1 MSRSS
6 LLRARGFSLL
16 EVLVAVVVISLG
28 ALGIAAMQA
37 SAISSTHSSEQE
49 SLVALEAR
57 SISDAMIANPGY
69 WANGLAPP
77 TLAVTSSTSL
87 SDGTLQ
93 GDTTNCSTAVC
104 DPTHLAS
111 YDVKQWAAD
120 LARQVPGAQGQI
132 TCQAGAPVIC
142 TVQIS
147 YKPNANVAVNSGT
160 QSVPASSST
169 VSYSLT
175 NQL

>member
-1 MSRSS
+1 MKHSFSS
-6 LLRARGFSLL
+6 HTRGFSLL
-16 EVLVAVVVISLG
+16 EVLIAVVVISLG

-37 SAISSTHSSEQE
+37 TAISGTHSSQQE
-49 SLVALEAR
+49 SVIALEAR
-57 SISDAMIANPGY
+57 SMSDAMIANSGY
-69 WANGLAPP
+69 WGAGNAPA
-77 TLAVTSSTSL
+77 TLAVSSSTAL

-93 GDTTNCSTAVC
+93 GFSNDCSATTCSA
-104 DPTHLAS
+104 PQLAS
-111 YDVKQWAAD
+111 YDLKRWAAD
-120 LARQVPGAQGQI
+120 LQGQVPGAQGAI

-147 YKPNANVAVNSGT
+147 WKPNATIAINGGT
-160 QSVPASSST
+160 QGAPASAST